1 MGRRRPSA
9 IYWVC
14 TFAAAVVAA
23 IGAYAAKASGAYD
36 YWTLG
41 GAVVLAVV
49 IWLAGLVAG

>member
-1 MGRRRPSA
+1 MGRRHPSA

-14 TFAAAVVAA
+14 TLAAAMTAA
-23 IGAYAAKASGAYD
+23 VGAYAARASGAYD

-41 GAVVLAVV
+41 GAMVLAVV